1 MAHIACV
8 VLARGGS
15 KGIRGKNLA
24 DFCGKSLLAW
34 TLEQALAAARIDSV
48 WVSSDSDRIL
58 DLTRSLGAGTIQRPA
73 ALAGDGASSESGWL
87 HALDVLEGEGRAI
100 DLLVGP
106 QCTSPVREAGDFD
119 RAIERF
125 EAEGLD
131 SLFSATLLPHFNF
144 WRQDGQGRLTS
155 FNYDYRRRGFRQ
167 DQPAQY
173 LENGSFYL
181 MKPEILRRHD
191 NRLGGRIG
199 VYCMDFWKSF
209 QIDEDQ
215 DLRFCEA
222 LMRAYLPDG
231 VAAARAGQAE
241 GS

>member
-1 MAHIACV
+1 MAHTVCV

-15 KGIRGKNLA
+15 KGIPAKNLA
-24 DFCGKSLLAW
+24 DFCSKPLLAW
-34 TLEQALAAARIDSV
+34 TLEQALAATRIDQV
-48 WVSSDSDRIL
+48 WVSSDSDAVL
-58 DLTRSLGAGTIQRPA
+58 DLARSLGAGTIRRPA

-87 HALDVLEGEGRAI
+87 HALEVLEGEGTTV
-100 DLLVGP
+100 DLMVGP
-106 QCTSPVREAGDFD
+106 QCTSPVRQAADFD

-125 EAEGLD
+125 QAEGLD

-144 WRQDGQGRLTS
+144 WRTDARGRFAS

-167 DQPAQY
+167 DQPPQY

-181 MKPEILRRHD
+181 MKPEILRRHN

-209 QIDEDQ
+209 QIDEAE
-215 DLRFCEA
+215 DLRFCET
-222 LMRAYLPDG
+222 LMRAYLPND
-231 VAAARAGQAE
+231 VAAARTGQDT